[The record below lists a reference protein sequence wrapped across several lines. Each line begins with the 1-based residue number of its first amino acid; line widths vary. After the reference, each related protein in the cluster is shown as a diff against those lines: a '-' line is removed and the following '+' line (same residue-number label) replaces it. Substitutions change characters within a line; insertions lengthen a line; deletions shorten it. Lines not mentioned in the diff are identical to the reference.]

1 MQPFKAG
8 VDSGQVIGF
17 VVDAVIRVIGVAQDH
32 FIDAAVVGV
41 AQHQP
46 ALPGVETLVA
56 VHRFRIEA
64 VVGVY
69 LNVDRPGLDVVGFG
83 GQGVVAVIAGTG
95 AAGTG
100 DARRVGLIGHHFR
113 ATGLHLRHPR
123 HVKLHAA
130 DIKVF
135 HPGALAIVVHPEV
148 VVDPLLRT
156 LMEVAA
162 GPDISVGVRFQHVG
176 DADVGFFQV
185 NFIAPVVK
193 HDVDIPDSA
202 FTALEGFG
210 YLEFAAVAFVA

>member
-1 MQPFKAG
+1 M
-8 VDSGQVIGF
+8 
-17 VVDAVIRVIGVAQDH
+17 
-32 FIDAAVVGV
+32 
-41 AQHQP
+41 
-46 ALPGVETLVA
+46 
-56 VHRFRIEA
+56 
-64 VVGVY
+64 
-69 LNVDRPGLDVVGFG
+69 
-83 GQGVVAVIAGTG
+83 AVIAGTG

-100 DARRVGLIGHHFR
+100 DARRVGLVGHHFR
-113 ATGLHLRHPR
+113 ATGLHLRHSR

-130 DIKVF
+130 DIKVL
-135 HPGALAIVVHPEV
+135 HPGALAVVVHPEV
-148 VVDPLLRT
+148 VVDPLLRA

-162 GPDISVGVRFQHVG
+162 GPDIGVGVRLQHVG